1 MNDFF
6 ALTTILMLGVLFG
19 LFGRASIES
28 LLANIEK
35 IKTSMAM
42 NKAFKAKELQVA
54 MMKAKGDFHQWQNL
68 PDGAGGTIMV
78 CIKTGWAPSLKGFI
92 PMENINRVLED
103 IKAAEEYKVFRN
115 QSVAALAAQHN
126 MDVTAMEK
134 IVEGVFDIK
143 KQFHLKRLKD
153 LADSM
158 KNRKVNLDVSTP
170 SDT

>member
-1 MNDFF
+1 
-6 ALTTILMLGVLFG
+6 
-19 LFGRASIES
+19 
-28 LLANIEK
+28 
-35 IKTSMAM
+35 
-42 NKAFKAKELQVA
+42 
-54 MMKAKGDFHQWQNL
+54 
-68 PDGAGGTIMV
+68 MV
-78 CIKTGWAPSLKGFI
+78 CVKTGWAPSLKGFI

-103 IKAAEEYKVFRN
+103 IKTAEEYKIFRN
-115 QSVAALAAQHN
+115 QSVIALAAQHN

-170 SDT
+170 EN